1 MAVSNVTLPSGERV
15 NISHEDDATELDVLN
30 FAFNEYVT
38 NTDPGSAFGR
48 GIRDGVDLLQ
58 TSYGS
63 TLEGIGSLLDSE
75 SLQQVGAD
83 VIAKQRGEMDAEAFR
98 QQRFGD
104 QDQGLIDYTLNLA
117 GTSTP
122 IMGATLAGAGA
133 GAAAGAAF
141 GGIGAVPGAVIGGF
155 LANMP
160 FFYGDNRE
168 RQKEAIERGFRTEM
182 DEGAAALYAVPQSL
196 LDAAFSGIGAKFLA
210 SGALK
215 AGGGLLTRA
224 TRGAVEG
231 AIIEAPTELGQQFL
245 NRYQAGLPT
254 DSDEAKLEY
263 VEAAKG
269 GALLGGLFGGGT
281 RAVFGS
287 KEGADAMPAPATEET
302 VKMPPSVTTPEGEA
316 VSPEVEEIL
325 EGEQAPQSELTP
337 EDEVAIDTEIDESL
351 VNRPP
356 PVEQD
361 RMPTVT
367 GQELETQ
374 PAPEPLSPE
383 SASAEVAEA
392 VEEMLTAEDEA
403 AIDAEMEREFFG
415 EAVLTVEDEAALDA
429 EIRRELSDDTITQ
442 EDFPVA
448 TSKIIK
454 EFEGMTPK
462 QVEEARFVDEQ
473 AKSAPVEEAPKKKI
487 KITAKVLSNLRKTA
501 VQVAAAVGSRTKV
514 ELTTFYS
521 KDEDRSVTFDAVNN
535 EGQFD
540 IVDGN
545 EIKGKE
551 LPVGTVVDARINKYE
566 GGDFELFDSR
576 ELRLKEDGTWE
587 KVEDIARLREEA
599 AMPKAEGALT
609 SEELEYILGQ
619 MDGDLTV
626 GADAPIILFTD
637 EEVKTSAV
645 NPRSGNRLPKNILDK
660 IGLKAPKMGAVRLNL
675 NSQFILPD
683 GRRGILQTVH
693 RIKKSGEP
701 NYNSSATY
709 GSAFTIKNAR
719 INILPLNRALIALKA
734 ATKNPMASVQGE
746 IVDVA
751 PSTEGTVLFFNPF
764 KNSAFVDKDGRPVI
778 GADEITVHGSRGY
791 ARGNVQY
798 ATSTPEYATKQD
810 VLNFLNGVPYKGK
823 KLSISSDTKIN
834 TKNKT
839 QEEIQRELEAIKREV
854 MELPEPSVDTV
865 EDVTVGAD
873 SESVE
878 YNLLN
883 SPFIQGYSGR
893 GPQDSSIPNYG
904 SFHYVVNDT
913 QQQALNSAI
922 QSGAVDAL
930 ADEIVNETTE
940 MMKDPEVSAGMGWYG
955 RMRTRLGQIF
965 GADRDLFTHL
975 LGTTS
980 AQTAVEQNFRYSVNL
995 YNRFKAGEFDAQIK
1009 QYLKLRGR
1017 MQAGTLGDLLVR
1029 EKIQNSKG
1037 VVYTKEMVKKSEGSA
1052 LLQSAARHYN
1062 LLPTQPDGQLF
1073 GANSYPALKALS
1085 QVWFADRLG
1094 KNRMTPKTPQ
1104 FSMNLN
1110 GQSLEATIDVWA
1122 ARSLRRII
1130 YGGQEESRILPSE
1143 ETAVSNPDFALGQLI
1158 FARAA
1163 KKLNMNP
1170 DDLQAVVWFGEKK
1183 IWDQNGWTGAAG
1195 ALKSSF
1201 DEPAEVFYPSDGTTR
1216 SEADANLIL
1225 DFLAAE
1231 RLVQRDIAFPEAI
1244 TPTSQSNNRKKY
1256 DEYLRRSIISDFLQ
1270 SRGRGAVYEGESVE
1284 SDRRRQV
1291 TRAINRLRGFSGK
1304 VRYRKGTGKE
1314 PKRSLGAIEKGSD
1327 LSGKQFSALAKRNQR
1342 SNKFGS
1348 SVDVFNE
1355 AEYEGYDL
1363 IVIESGPG
1371 ANVTLSISPEGEVGS
1386 VTKSAKATSLD
1397 VAAAFD
1403 MVISTGKVKFLNG
1416 FETVLP
1422 DIYATHG
1429 FVPVARLKFNPEFQ
1443 PKGWSAELYK
1453 EFNNGQP
1460 DIIFMRPGGRVGG
1473 IYNPAGFPTVN
1484 TYEEGVALASQDVTA
1499 GTDTGP
1505 EIANIINEGKTFE
1518 NAGQLNRFISK
1529 LFTPIARKLG
1539 VDIVPNYSIGRALQY
1554 NVTQGVIEYNPV
1566 GLINNNSQYLTAG
1579 MREELIH
1586 AAMHKVLINQNRGK
1600 SKTAAWVD
1608 FMTKLGQDLTQDQRQ
1623 ALSEVY
1629 FNLGSD
1635 MEFGAEYSRAVIQQS
1650 LYGDIT
1656 EVYAKGKSFEKI
1668 KKLFRSIQGF
1678 VARTF
1683 GSEVSNPEVAGVIRA
1698 SADLLKA
1705 VDPSVRPSNQVVV
1718 GAAMN
1723 NSVDLN
1729 PNSEIT
1735 SQDVVEAGKPPS
1747 KRKVDLNFAD
1757 KYLFTV
1763 SYVLGKIHPRLKG
1776 LIRNYYGTIQT
1787 KVLAYQTAMAPFF
1800 KKMRGIKNKADR
1812 QRLKQLL
1819 MYSPVVA
1826 DAGTAEQEALLAKYG
1841 MLEDYNNLVRPS
1853 LKKLRED
1860 LEARGVDIGD
1870 LFDYFPRKIKNFK
1883 ALEKV
1888 KAYWGKTVGLSFKS
1902 FIDARNKAILK
1913 VRGEMLALNDELVTA
1928 SQNNDQAAVQ
1938 RISREL
1944 KEKSDQDD
1952 VIITIG
1958 SAETALQ
1965 EAQEWDKF
1973 ITKFSEDNP
1982 NMLPGNAR
1990 ERAIKGQIPDEL
2002 LQYYE
2007 DPAQA
2012 MEGYIFNMVS
2022 ATETIKLIGNRFVT
2036 NQQGTEL
2043 DQASEL
2049 GKLVQE
2055 LRASGAIIDQQA
2067 DKTIPEIMKLIL
2079 SPKKGESRIL
2089 QLARSF
2095 GYGTLLVEFTSTLS
2109 QLYDLPFVM
2118 LDNGLLPTFSAMFSA
2133 ERLKGSAFGIDTEK
2147 ISQEFAGDDKFLEKV
2162 VRLGLRSTG
2171 FTKLDQ
2177 IMKETN
2183 LTANYR
2189 RFRRLAN
2196 LYYKD
2201 RNNSRIKTFTAE
2213 MTALGY
2219 SRAEQD
2225 QLIADLKG
2233 DKKDSALV
2241 RSLLF
2246 NKLSETQPLSSAEM
2260 AMGIV
2265 GNPNLRLAVA
2275 MKSFMVKQMVFTK
2288 DRMLNDMFGPG
2299 RTNAQRLNASKD
2311 LAKLLTFMLL
2321 IGIPTD
2327 ALKDFLAGRV
2337 GYLDDY
2343 LFDGTFRVAGVSRYT
2358 GYKIRSEGIGR
2369 ALFDYATPVAFQQ
2382 AMDATGELQ
2391 KVMSGERAFTQSKF
2405 VAYAPYS
2412 DVINRMF
2419 GFQKERERRTIKRK
2433 ATEGESP
2440 LFIPPG
2446 AL

>member
-133 GAAAGAAF
+133 GLVATGFNPLGAIA
-141 GGIGAVPGAVIGGF
+141 GGF

-196 LDAAFSGIGAKFLA
+196 LDAAFAGIGAKFLA

-287 KEGADAMPAPATEET
+287 KEGPDAMPEPAKEET

-325 EGEQAPQSELTP
+325 EVEQAPQSELTP
-337 EDEVAIDTEIDESL
+337 EDEAAIDTEIDESP

-374 PAPEPLSPE
+374 PAPEPLSPD

-403 AIDAEMEREFFG
+403 AIDAELRREISG
-415 EAVLTVEDEAALDA
+415 DIAPEGPVPVDLVVEDAEAQP
-429 EIRRELSDDTITQ
+429 ESI
-442 EDFPVA
+442 
-448 TSKIIK
+448 
-454 EFEGMTPK
+454 
-462 QVEEARFVDEQ
+462 VE
-473 AKSAPVEEAPKKKI
+473 SAPVTAPPQEVDSEAVKEQQDTIDDAESRIADLQSEIDTEKSNIKEARDRNKKEIAAVRKSKLSKEDKADKIEDLKASLQDEVDDINGNIGIYKEEMSSFKKD
-487 KITAKVLSNLRKTA
+487 LRKA
-501 VQVAAAVGSRTKV
+501 K
-514 ELTTFYS
+514 
-521 KDEDRSVTFDAVNN
+521 
-535 EGQFD
+535 
-540 IVDGN
+540 
-545 EIKGKE
+545 KE
-551 LPVGTVVDARINKYE
+551 LDKLNTPAQ
-566 GGDFELFDSR
+566 
-576 ELRLKEDGTWE
+576 
-587 KVEDIARLREEA
+587 EA
-599 AMPKAEGALT
+599 APEPEGALT

-645 NPRSGNRLPKNILDK
+645 NPSSGNRLAKNIRDK

-675 NSQFILPD
+675 NSAFILPD

-693 RIKKSGEP
+693 PINKSGKP

-719 INILPLNRALIALKA
+719 INILPLNRALIALKV

-839 QEEIQRELEAIKREV
+839 QEEIQGELEAIKREV
-854 MELPEPSVDTV
+854 MELPEPSIDTVDDSAPLTEQDVQDGKEGEQGLVVDTPV
-865 EDVTVGAD
+865 TGDVVAGAD
-873 SESVE
+873 LIQPGGPVSVPNAPVISRSSLRDKNGFIYFSDRTRVGTYTGLDPESG
-878 YNLLN
+878 
-883 SPFIQGYSGR
+883 I
-893 GPQDSSIPNYG
+893 SIPLQG
-904 SFHYVVNDT
+904 
-913 QQQALNSAI
+913 
-922 QSGAVDAL
+922 
-930 ADEIVNETTE
+930 
-940 MMKDPEVSAGMGWYG
+940 GMGYAFIPQNVQAEAGWAFTSDNIF
-955 RMRTRLGQIF
+955 TRF
-965 GADRDLFTHL
+965 RDKVN
-975 LGTTS
+975 
-980 AQTAVEQNFRYSVNL
+980 QTDGIGYVAL
-995 YNRFKAGEFDAQIK
+995 
-1009 QYLKLRGR
+1009 
-1017 MQAGTLGDLLVR
+1017 
-1029 EKIQNSKG
+1029 
-1037 VVYTKEMVKKSEGSA
+1037 YTKENLRANGTFLLAYIAEVEYALASGKLTRADFQSEINGLRERFLAKKVKDKDFISRDVDWYS
-1052 LLQSAARHYN
+1052 LWNKQ
-1062 LLPTQPDGQLF
+1062 
-1073 GANSYPALKALS
+1073 
-1085 QVWFADRLG
+1085 W
-1094 KNRMTPKTPQ
+1094 KTP
-1104 FSMNLN
+1104 
-1110 GQSLEATIDVWA
+1110 A
-1122 ARSLRRII
+1122 
-1130 YGGQEESRILPSE
+1130 
-1143 ETAVSNPDFALGQLI
+1143 
-1158 FARAA
+1158 
-1163 KKLNMNP
+1163 
-1170 DDLQAVVWFGEKK
+1170 DLQAAL
-1183 IWDQNGWTGAAG
+1183 DAAG
-1195 ALKSSF
+1195 FETRAAAFSAKKATTKGAKPGDLSGGQLASKRSVKKGMPDVIRMIDLF
-1201 DEPAEVFYPSDGTTR
+1201 AEPD
-1216 SEADANLIL
+1216 
-1225 DFLAAE
+1225 LA
-1231 RLVQRDIAFPEAI
+1231 
-1244 TPTSQSNNRKKY
+1244 NRKRG
-1256 DEYLRRSIISDFLQ
+1256 EIIGAVQFQKGQQSAVTASEIGSDNHL
-1270 SRGRGAVYEGESVE
+1270 SYPLVIRGRGIGVFDSTVNVLDVIKTQKAKN
-1284 SDRRRQV
+1284 Q
-1291 TRAINRLRGFSGK
+1291 ALR
-1304 VRYRKGTGKE
+1304 
-1314 PKRSLGAIEKGSD
+1314 
-1327 LSGKQFSALAKRNQR
+1327 SAET
-1342 SNKFGS
+1342 SFPTS
-1348 SVDVFNE
+1348 S
-1355 AEYEGYDL
+1355 
-1363 IVIESGPG
+1363 
-1371 ANVTLSISPEGEVGS
+1371 EVGS
-1386 VTKSAKATSLD
+1386 
-1397 VAAAFD
+1397 
-1403 MVISTGKVKFLNG
+1403 
-1416 FETVLP
+1416 
-1422 DIYATHG
+1422 
-1429 FVPVARLKFNPEFQ
+1429 
-1443 PKGWSAELYK
+1443 AE
-1453 EFNNGQP
+1453 
-1460 DIIFMRPGGRVGG
+1460 
-1473 IYNPAGFPTVN
+1473 
-1484 TYEEGVALASQDVTA
+1484 VTA

-1518 NAGQLNRFISK
+1518 NVGQLERFISK
-1529 LFTPIARKLG
+1529 VFTPIARKLG
-1539 VDIVPNYSIGRALQY
+1539 VDIVPNYSITRALQY

-1566 GLINNNSQYLTAG
+1566 GIINNTSQYLTAG

-1600 SKTAAWVD
+1600 SKVAAWTD

-1678 VARTF
+1678 IARTF

-1776 LIRNYYGTIQT
+1776 LIRDYYRTIQT

-1800 KKMRGIKNKADR
+1800 VKMRAIKNKADR

-1902 FIDARNKAILK
+1902 FIDTRNEAILK
-1913 VRGEMLALNDELVTA
+1913 VRGEMLTLNDELVTA
-1928 SQNNDQAAVQ
+1928 SRNNDQAAVQ

-1958 SAETALQ
+1958 SQETALQ

-2012 MEGYIFNMVS
+2012 MESYIFNMVS

-2036 NQQGTEL
+2036 NQQGTKL

-2118 LDNGLLPTFSAMFSA
+2118 LDNGFFPTLSAAFSRD
-2133 ERLKGSAFGIDTEK
+2133 RLKGSAFGIDTEK

-2162 VRLGLRSTG
+2162 VRMGLRSTG

-2189 RFRRLAN
+2189 RFRKLAN

-2321 IGIPTD
+2321 IGVPTD

-2337 GYLDDY
+2337 GYLGDY

-2358 GYKIRSEGIGR
+2358 GYKIRTEGIGR
-2369 ALFDYATPVAFQQ
+2369 AAFDYATPVAFQQ
-2382 AMDATGELQ
+2382 AMDASGELQ
-2391 KVMSGERAFTQSKF
+2391 KVLSGERALSQSKF

-2419 GFQKERERRTIKRK
+2419 GFQKERERKTLKRK
-2433 ATEGESP
+2433 AAEGESP

>member
-1 MAVSNVTLPSGERV
+1 MAVSNVTLPNGERV

-30 FAFNEYVT
+30 FAYSEYVT

-63 TLEGIGSLLDSE
+63 TLEGIGSLLDVE

-83 VIAKQRGEMDAEAFR
+83 VIAEQRGQMDAEAFR
-98 QQRFGD
+98 QQRYGD
-104 QDQGLIDYTLNLA
+104 QDEGIVDYALNLA
-117 GTSTP
+117 GASSPQMASTF
-122 IMGATLAGAGA
+122 AGAGA
-133 GAAAGAAF
+133 GAA
-141 GGIGAVPGAVIGGF
+141 IGAGFFGVGALPGAIIGGF

-160 FFYGDNRE
+160 YFYGDNRE

-196 LDAAFSGIGAKFLA
+196 LDAAFSAFGTKFLS

-245 NRYQAGLPT
+245 NRYQAGLPI

-263 VEAAKG
+263 MEAAKG
-269 GALLGGLFGGGT
+269 GALLGGLFSGGG

-287 KEGADAMPAPATEET
+287 KEGADAMPESTTEET
-302 VKMPPSVTTPEGEA
+302 VKMPSVATPEGQA
-316 VSPEVEEIL
+316 ASPEVEEIL
-325 EGEQAPQSELTP
+325 EGEQPIT
-337 EDEVAIDTEIDESL
+337 DEEIQRALNTADTLE
-351 VNRPP
+351 
-356 PVEQD
+356 EQFPGQD
-361 RMPTVT
+361 SIRQEQMDQYRSDIENKKRVM
-367 GQELETQ
+367 QELDAAIQPDEIVPETIQ
-374 PAPEPLSPE
+374 GPAPLPDPVVQPEVQAEEGLTLEEEAALEAEMQRELSGDISPE
-383 SASAEVAEA
+383 SPVPVDPV
-392 VEEMLTAEDEA
+392 VEEPEAQPESIVESAPVTAPLKSRPLSRA
-403 AIDAEMEREFFG
+403 AYRIPYLLEQFQEID
-415 EAVLTVEDEAALDA
+415 VEDGLLKTGSLKEVSETYDDA
-429 EIRRELSDDTITQ
+429 Y
-442 EDFPVA
+442 
-448 TSKIIK
+448 IIK
-454 EFEGMTPK
+454 EAKNRLMLAEDSLDQLANEDDKGPDSAYGYFKKAATQIRNFLKKYDKP
-462 QVEEARFVDEQ
+462 QEAQ
-473 AKSAPVEEAPKKKI
+473 
-487 KITAKVLSNLRKTA
+487 
-501 VQVAAAVGSRTKV
+501 
-514 ELTTFYS
+514 
-521 KDEDRSVTFDAVNN
+521 
-535 EGQFD
+535 
-540 IVDGN
+540 
-545 EIKGKE
+545 
-551 LPVGTVVDARINKYE
+551 
-566 GGDFELFDSR
+566 
-576 ELRLKEDGTWE
+576 
-587 KVEDIARLREEA
+587 EA
-599 AMPKAEGALT
+599 APSQEVAPQPEGALT
-609 SEELEYILGQ
+609 QEETEYLLGQ
-619 MDGDLTV
+619 
-626 GADAPIILFTD
+626 A
-637 EEVKTSAV
+637 
-645 NPRSGNRLPKNILDK
+645 
-660 IGLKAPKMGAVRLNL
+660 
-675 NSQFILPD
+675 
-683 GRRGILQTVH
+683 
-693 RIKKSGEP
+693 
-701 NYNSSATY
+701 
-709 GSAFTIKNAR
+709 
-719 INILPLNRALIALKA
+719 
-734 ATKNPMASVQGE
+734 
-746 IVDVA
+746 
-751 PSTEGTVLFFNPF
+751 
-764 KNSAFVDKDGRPVI
+764 
-778 GADEITVHGSRGY
+778 
-791 ARGNVQY
+791 
-798 ATSTPEYATKQD
+798 
-810 VLNFLNGVPYKGK
+810 GV
-823 KLSISSDTKIN
+823 
-834 TKNKT
+834 
-839 QEEIQRELEAIKREV
+839 
-854 MELPEPSVDTV
+854 
-865 EDVTVGAD
+865 DVTVGAD
-873 SESVE
+873 SGSVE

-904 SFHYVVNDT
+904 SFHYVVNNT

-922 QSGAVDAL
+922 ESGAVDAL
-930 ADEIVNETTE
+930 ADEMVQEVTE
-940 MMKDPEVSAGMGWYG
+940 MMQDPSVSAGMGWYG
-955 RMRTRLGQIF
+955 RMRTRLSQIF

-980 AQTAVEQNFRYSVNL
+980 AQTAVEQNFRYSVDL
-995 YNRFKAGEFDAQIK
+995 YNRFKAGEFDTKIK
-1009 QYLKLRGR
+1009 KYLKLRGR
-1017 MQAGTLGDLLVR
+1017 LQAGTLGDLLIR
-1029 EKIQNSKG
+1029 EKIKNTKG
-1037 VVYTKEMVKKSEGSA
+1037 EVYTKEMVKKSQGSA

-1062 LLPTQPDGQLF
+1062 LLPRQPNGKKY

-1104 FSMNLN
+1104 FAMNLN

-1130 YGGQEESRILPSE
+1130 YKDQTDSRLFPSE

-1216 SEADANLIL
+1216 SAADANLIL

-1231 RLVQRDIAFPEAI
+1231 RLVQRDIAFPEAV
-1244 TPTSQSNNRKKY
+1244 TPTTQSNNRKTY

-1291 TRAINRLRGFSGK
+1291 TRAINRLRGFGGK
-1304 VRYRKGTGKE
+1304 VRYRKGFGKE
-1314 PKRSLGAIEKGSD
+1314 PKRSLGAIEKGSVLD
-1327 LSGKQFSALAKRNQR
+1327 GKEFSSLAKRNQR

-1348 SVDVFNE
+1348 SVDVLTE
-1355 AEYEGYDL
+1355 AEYDGYDL
-1363 IVIESGPG
+1363 IVIESRPG
-1371 ANVTLSISPEGEVGS
+1371 ANVTLSISPDGELGS
-1386 VTKSAKATSLD
+1386 VTKSTKANSLD

-1403 MVISTGKVKFLNG
+1403 MAISTGKVKFLNG
-1416 FETVLP
+1416 FETILP
-1422 DIYATHG
+1422 DKYANHG

-1443 PKGWSAELYK
+1443 PKGWSTELYK
-1453 EFNNGQP
+1453 EFNKGQP

-1473 IYNPAGFPTVN
+1473 IYNPSGFPTVN

-1505 EIANIINEGKTFE
+1505 GIADIINEGKTFE
-1518 NAGQLNRFISK
+1518 NAGQLDRFISK
-1529 LFTPIARKLG
+1529 VFTPIARKLG
-1539 VDIVPNYSIGRALQY
+1539 VDIIPNYSIGRALQY

-1566 GLINNNSQYLTAG
+1566 GIINNTREYLTAG

-1586 AAMHKVLINQNRGK
+1586 AAMHKVLINQNKGK
-1600 SKTAAWVD
+1600 TKVAAWVD
-1608 FMTKLGQDLTQDQRQ
+1608 FMTKLGKDLTPEQRE
-1623 ALSEVY
+1623 ALAGVY
-1629 FNLGSD
+1629 RNLGDD

-1747 KRKVDLNFAD
+1747 KRKIDLNFAD

-1763 SYVLGKIHPRLKG
+1763 SSVLGKIHPRLKLLIRDYYG
-1776 LIRNYYGTIQT
+1776 LIQS
-1787 KVLAYQTAMAPFF
+1787 KVLSYQTAMAPFF
-1800 KKMRGIKNKADR
+1800 KKMRGIKNKEDLR
-1812 QRLKQLL
+1812 RLKQLL
-1819 MYSPVVA
+1819 MYSPMVA
-1826 DAGTAEQEALLAKYG
+1826 DAGTAEQDALLAKYG
-1841 MLEDYNNLVRPS
+1841 MLEDYRNLVRPA
-1853 LKKLRED
+1853 LDKLRAD
-1860 LEARGVDIGD
+1860 LVDQGVEVGD
-1870 LFDYFPRKIKNFK
+1870 LFDYFPRRIKNFK
-1883 ALEKV
+1883 ALQAV
-1888 KAYWGKTVGLSFKS
+1888 KAYWGKTVGASFKD
-1902 FIDARNKAILK
+1902 FIEARNKRILA
-1913 VRGEMLALNDELVTA
+1913 VRSKMMDLNEELVKA
-1928 SQNNDQAAVQ
+1928 SDNNDQAGIQ
-1938 RISREL
+1938 RISQQL
-1944 KEKSDQDD
+1944 KELSAQDN
-1952 VIITIG
+1952 VIISVG
-1958 SAETALQ
+1958 SKETALQ

-1973 ITKFSEDNP
+1973 ITQLSASNP
-1982 NMLPGNAR
+1982 DMLPGNVR
-1990 ERAIKGQIPDEL
+1990 ERAMKGEIPDGL

-2007 DPAQA
+2007 DPAPA
-2012 MEGYIFNMVS
+2012 MESYIFNMVS
-2022 ATETIKLIGNRFVT
+2022 ASETVSLIGSRFVT
-2036 NQQGTEL
+2036 NKEGTQM
-2043 DQASEL
+2043 DQASKL
-2049 GKLVQE
+2049 GKLIQE
-2055 LRASGAIIDQQA
+2055 LRASGAIIDEQA
-2067 DKTIPEIMKLIL
+2067 DRTIPEIMKLIL

-2089 QLARSF
+2089 QLARSL

-2109 QLYDLPFVM
+2109 QLYDLPFIM
-2118 LDNGLLPTFSAMFSA
+2118 LDNGFFPTLNAMFGS
-2133 ERLKGSAFGIDTEK
+2133 RLKGSAFGIDTEK
-2147 ISQEFAGDDKFLEKV
+2147 ISQEFAGDDKFLEKA

-2189 RFRRLAN
+2189 RYRKLSN
-2196 LYYKD
+2196 LYYKNRD
-2201 RNNSRIKTFTAE
+2201 SSQIKTFTAE
-2213 MTALGY
+2213 LTALGY
-2219 SRAEQD
+2219 SPEEQN
-2225 QLIADLKG
+2225 QLIADLKKG
-2233 DKKDSALV
+2233 DQDSALV

-2246 NKLSETQPLSSAEM
+2246 NKLAETQPLTSAEM

-2265 GNPNLRLAVA
+2265 GNPNLRIAVA
-2275 MKSFMVKQMVFTK
+2275 MKSFMVKQLVFTK
-2288 DRMLNDMFGPG
+2288 DRMLADMFGPG
-2299 RTNAQRLNASKD
+2299 RTNAQRLKASKD
-2311 LAKLLTFMLL
+2311 LAKLLSFMLL
-2321 IGIPTD
+2321 IGVPVD
-2327 ALKDFLAGRV
+2327 ALKDLLAGRV

-2343 LFDGTFRVAGVSRYT
+2343 LFDGVFRVAGVSRYT

-2369 ALFDYATPVAFQQ
+2369 AAFDYATPVAFQQ

-2391 KVMSGERAFTQSKF
+2391 RVMSGERALSQSKF

-2419 GFQKERERRTIKRK
+2419 GFQKVKERKTIKRK
-2433 ATEGESP
+2433 AAEGEFP

>member
-83 VIAKQRGEMDAEAFR
+83 VIARQRGEMDAEAFR
-98 QQRFGD
+98 QQRYGD

-133 GAAAGAAF
+133 GLVATGFNPLGAIA
-141 GGIGAVPGAVIGGF
+141 GGF

-287 KEGADAMPAPATEET
+287 KEGPDAMPEPAKEET

-316 VSPEVEEIL
+316 VSPEVGEIL

-337 EDEVAIDTEIDESL
+337 EDEAAIDTEIDESL

-374 PAPEPLSPE
+374 PAPEPLSPD
-383 SASAEVAEA
+383 STSAEVAEA

-403 AIDAEMEREFFG
+403 AIDAEM
-415 EAVLTVEDEAALDA
+415 
-429 EIRRELSDDTITQ
+429 RREVSGEI
-442 EDFPVA
+442 EPEVPPPVDP
-448 TSKIIK
+448 I
-454 EFEGMTPK
+454 
-462 QVEEARFVDEQ
+462 VEE
-473 AKSAPVEEAPKKKI
+473 PEAPKEPLKSRP
-487 KITAKVLSNLRKTA
+487 LSRAAHRIPYLR
-501 VQVAAAVGSRTKV
+501 Q
-514 ELTTFYS
+514 
-521 KDEDRSVTFDAVNN
+521 
-535 EGQFD
+535 QFEE
-540 IVDGN
+540 VD
-545 EIKGKE
+545 
-551 LPVGTVVDARINKYE
+551 V
-566 GGDFELFDSR
+566 
-576 ELRLKEDGTWE
+576 EDGLLKTGSAKE
-587 KVEDIARLREEA
+587 VGETYDDAYIINEAKNRLMLAEDSLNELANEDDKGPGSTYAFFKKAATQLRNFLKKYDKPQA
-599 AMPKAEGALT
+599 APEPEGALT

-626 GADAPIILFTD
+626 GADAPIIQFTNQ
-637 EEVKTSAV
+637 EVKTSAV
-645 NPRSGNRLPKNILDK
+645 NPSSGNRLAKNILDK

-675 NSQFILPD
+675 NSGFILPD

-693 RIKKSGEP
+693 PIKRSGEP
-701 NYNSSATY
+701 NYNTSATY

-810 VLNFLNGVPYKGK
+810 ILNFLNGIPYKGQ
-823 KLSISSDTKIN
+823 KLSIVRDTKIN

-839 QEEIQRELEAIKREV
+839 QEEIQKELEAIKREV
-854 MELPEPSVDTV
+854 MELPEPPIDTV

-873 SESVE
+873 TESIE

-883 SPFIQGYSGR
+883 SPFILEYSGR
-893 GPQDSSIPNYG
+893 GPQDTSIPNYN

-913 QQQALNSAI
+913 QQQAVNSAI

-930 ADEIVNETTE
+930 ADEMVNETTE

-955 RMRTRLGQIF
+955 RMRTRLSQIF

-995 YNRFKAGEFDAQIK
+995 YNRFKAGEFDPQIK
-1009 QYLKLRGR
+1009 RYLALRGR
-1017 MQAGTLGDLLVR
+1017 LQAGTLGDLL
-1029 EKIQNSKG
+1029 IQSKVKNSKG
-1037 VVYTKEMVKKSEGSA
+1037 VVYTKELIKKSQPSA
-1052 LLQSAARHYN
+1052 LLQNAARHFN

-1104 FSMNLN
+1104 FAMNLN

-1130 YGGQEESRILPSE
+1130 YRGRKEARIVPKE

-1225 DFLAAE
+1225 DFLATE
-1231 RLVQRDIAFPEAI
+1231 RLVKRDIAFPTAI
-1244 TPTSQSNNRKKY
+1244 KPTSQSNNRKKY

-1291 TRAINRLRGFSGK
+1291 TRAINRLRGFGGK

-1314 PKRSLGAIEKGSD
+1314 PKRSLGVIERGSV
-1327 LSGKQFSALAKRNQR
+1327 LSGKQFSAIAKRNQR
-1342 SNKFGS
+1342 GNKFGS
-1348 SVDVFNE
+1348 SVDVLSE
-1355 AEYEGYDL
+1355 AKYKGYDL

-1371 ANVTLSISPEGEVGS
+1371 ANVTLSISPDGEVGS
-1386 VTKSAKATSLD
+1386 VTKSTKATSLD

-1403 MVISTGKVKFLNG
+1403 MAISTGKVKFLNG

-1422 DIYATHG
+1422 DKYANHG
-1429 FVPVARLKFNPEFQ
+1429 FVPVARLKFDPSQ
-1443 PKGWSAELYK
+1443 KPPGWSTQTYK
-1453 EFNNGQP
+1453 KYNNGEP
-1460 DIIFMRPGGRVGG
+1460 DVIFMRLGGRIGG
-1473 IYNPAGFPTVN
+1473 TYDPTGFPTVD
-1484 TYEEGVALASQDVTA
+1484 TYNQGINLASQDVTA

-1518 NAGQLNRFISK
+1518 NVGQLERFISK
-1529 LFTPIARKLG
+1529 VFTPIARKLG
-1539 VDIVPNYSIGRALQY
+1539 VDIVPNYSITRALQY

-1566 GLINNNSQYLTAG
+1566 GIINNTSQYLTAG

-1600 SKTAAWVD
+1600 SKVAAWTD

-1678 VARTF
+1678 IARTF

-1776 LIRNYYGTIQT
+1776 
-1787 KVLAYQTAMAPFF
+1787 
-1800 KKMRGIKNKADR
+1800 
-1812 QRLKQLL
+1812 
-1819 MYSPVVA
+1819 
-1826 DAGTAEQEALLAKYG
+1826 
-1841 MLEDYNNLVRPS
+1841 
-1853 LKKLRED
+1853 
-1860 LEARGVDIGD
+1860 
-1870 LFDYFPRKIKNFK
+1870 
-1883 ALEKV
+1883 
-1888 KAYWGKTVGLSFKS
+1888 
-1902 FIDARNKAILK
+1902 
-1913 VRGEMLALNDELVTA
+1913 
-1928 SQNNDQAAVQ
+1928 
-1938 RISREL
+1938 
-1944 KEKSDQDD
+1944 
-1952 VIITIG
+1952 
-1958 SAETALQ
+1958 
-1965 EAQEWDKF
+1965 
-1973 ITKFSEDNP
+1973 
-1982 NMLPGNAR
+1982 
-1990 ERAIKGQIPDEL
+1990 
-2002 LQYYE
+2002 
-2007 DPAQA
+2007 
-2012 MEGYIFNMVS
+2012 FN
-2022 ATETIKLIGNRFVT
+2022 T
-2036 NQQGTEL
+2036 
-2043 DQASEL
+2043 
-2049 GKLVQE
+2049 
-2055 LRASGAIIDQQA
+2055 
-2067 DKTIPEIMKLIL
+2067 
-2079 SPKKGESRIL
+2079 
-2089 QLARSF
+2089 
-2095 GYGTLLVEFTSTLS
+2095 
-2109 QLYDLPFVM
+2109 
-2118 LDNGLLPTFSAMFSA
+2118 
-2133 ERLKGSAFGIDTEK
+2133 
-2147 ISQEFAGDDKFLEKV
+2147 
-2162 VRLGLRSTG
+2162 
-2171 FTKLDQ
+2171 
-2177 IMKETN
+2177 
-2183 LTANYR
+2183 
-2189 RFRRLAN
+2189 
-2196 LYYKD
+2196 
-2201 RNNSRIKTFTAE
+2201 
-2213 MTALGY
+2213 
-2219 SRAEQD
+2219 
-2225 QLIADLKG
+2225 
-2233 DKKDSALV
+2233 
-2241 RSLLF
+2241 
-2246 NKLSETQPLSSAEM
+2246 
-2260 AMGIV
+2260 
-2265 GNPNLRLAVA
+2265 
-2275 MKSFMVKQMVFTK
+2275 
-2288 DRMLNDMFGPG
+2288 
-2299 RTNAQRLNASKD
+2299 
-2311 LAKLLTFMLL
+2311 
-2321 IGIPTD
+2321 
-2327 ALKDFLAGRV
+2327 
-2337 GYLDDY
+2337 
-2343 LFDGTFRVAGVSRYT
+2343 
-2358 GYKIRSEGIGR
+2358 
-2369 ALFDYATPVAFQQ
+2369 
-2382 AMDATGELQ
+2382 
-2391 KVMSGERAFTQSKF
+2391 
-2405 VAYAPYS
+2405 
-2412 DVINRMF
+2412 
-2419 GFQKERERRTIKRK
+2419 
-2433 ATEGESP
+2433 
-2440 LFIPPG
+2440 
-2446 AL
+2446 

>member
-98 QQRFGD
+98 QQRYGD
-104 QDQGLIDYTLNLA
+104 QDEGLIDYTLNLA
-117 GTSTP
+117 GTSAP
-122 IMGATLAGAGA
+122 IMGPTLAGIAAGA
-133 GAAAGAAF
+133 LVGGPIGAAAG
-141 GGIGAVPGAVIGGF
+141 GF
-155 LANMP
+155 LVNYP

-168 RQKEAIERGFRTEM
+168 RQKEAIERGFRTEI

-196 LDAAFSGIGAKFLA
+196 LDSAFGFMGAKFLA

-224 TRGAVEG
+224 TKGAASG

-245 NRYQAGLPT
+245 NRYQAGLPI

-281 RAVFGS
+281 TAVFGS
-287 KEGADAMPAPATEET
+287 KEGPDAMPEPAKEET

-325 EGEQAPQSELTP
+325 EAEQAPQSELTP
-337 EDEVAIDTEIDESL
+337 EDEAAIDTEIDESL

-374 PAPEPLSPE
+374 PAPEPLSPD

-403 AIDAEMEREFFG
+403 AIDAEM
-415 EAVLTVEDEAALDA
+415 
-429 EIRRELSDDTITQ
+429 RREVSGEIEPEVPPPADPI
-442 EDFPVA
+442 
-448 TSKIIK
+448 
-454 EFEGMTPK
+454 
-462 QVEEARFVDEQ
+462 VEE
-473 AKSAPVEEAPKKKI
+473 PEAPKEPLKSRP
-487 KITAKVLSNLRKTA
+487 LSRAAHRIPYLR
-501 VQVAAAVGSRTKV
+501 Q
-514 ELTTFYS
+514 
-521 KDEDRSVTFDAVNN
+521 
-535 EGQFD
+535 QFEE
-540 IVDGN
+540 VD
-545 EIKGKE
+545 
-551 LPVGTVVDARINKYE
+551 V
-566 GGDFELFDSR
+566 
-576 ELRLKEDGTWE
+576 EDGLLKTGSAKE
-587 KVEDIARLREEA
+587 VGETYDDAYIINEAKNRLILAEDSLNELANEDDKGPGSTYAFFKKAATQLRNFLKKYDKPQA
-599 AMPKAEGALT
+599 APEPEPEGALT
-609 SEELEYILGQ
+609 EEELVYILGQ
-619 MDGDLTV
+619 MGQDVTV
-626 GADAPIILFTD
+626 GADARIIPFTD
-637 EEVKTSAV
+637 EEAFVALPSNQKAKHLLHRK
-645 NPRSGNRLPKNILDK
+645 NPIKK
-660 IGLKAPKMGAVRLNL
+660 GAVRLNL
-675 NSQFILPD
+675 NSKFYKKD
-683 GRRGILQTVH
+683 GVVTKYTAEQEKAGIPKQEGAVGPLFVQTLH
-693 RIKKSGEP
+693 RINRAGVPEHTKAYS
-701 NYNSSATY
+701 Y
-709 GSAFTIKNAR
+709 GRAFTIRNATFSVNPFAKTIIRSKAKN
-719 INILPLNRALIALKA
+719 KY
-734 ATKNPMASVQGE
+734 PMASVDGDIVADVEPNLEGE
-746 IVDVA
+746 
-751 PSTEGTVLFFNPF
+751 VLSFNPF
-764 KNSAFVDKDGRPVI
+764 MHDSFVDSQGRRVV
-778 GADEITVHGSRGY
+778 GADEITVYGTKGY
-791 ARGNVQY
+791 ARGNIQY
-798 ATSTPEYATKQD
+798 SDTAPEVVTASEI
-810 VLNFLNGVPYKGK
+810 LSLARRGK
-823 KLSISSDTKIN
+823 KYVHPNFHPQGIDLSKLSSA
-834 TKNKT
+834 
-839 QEEIQRELEAIKREV
+839 EIEKLEALAAKEG
-854 MELPEPSVDTV
+854 P
-865 EDVTVGAD
+865 DVTVGAD
-873 SESVE
+873 TESIE

-883 SPFIQGYSGR
+883 SPFILEYSGR
-893 GPQDSSIPNYG
+893 GPQDTSIPNYN

-930 ADEIVNETTE
+930 ADEMVNETTE

-955 RMRTRLGQIF
+955 RMRTRLSQIF

-1009 QYLKLRGR
+1009 RYLALRGR
-1017 MQAGTLGDLLVR
+1017 LQAGTLGDLLIRSKV
-1029 EKIQNSKG
+1029 KNSKG
-1037 VVYTKEMVKKSEGSA
+1037 VVYTKELIKKSQPSA
-1052 LLQSAARHYN
+1052 LLQNAARHFN

-1104 FSMNLN
+1104 FAMNLN

-1130 YGGQEESRILPSE
+1130 YRGRKEARIVPKE

-1216 SEADANLIL
+1216 SETDANLIL
-1225 DFLAAE
+1225 DFLATE
-1231 RLVQRDIAFPEAI
+1231 RLVKRDIAFPTAI
-1244 TPTSQSNNRKKY
+1244 KPTSQSNNRKKY

-1270 SRGRGAVYEGESVE
+1270 SRGRGAVYESESVE

-1291 TRAINRLRGFSGK
+1291 TRAINRLRGFGGK

-1314 PKRSLGAIEKGSD
+1314 PTRSLRVIEKGSV
-1327 LSGKQFSALAKRNQR
+1327 LSGKQFSAIAKRNQR
-1342 SNKFGS
+1342 GNKFGS
-1348 SVDVFNE
+1348 SVDVLSE
-1355 AEYEGYDL
+1355 AKYKGYDL

-1371 ANVTLSISPEGEVGS
+1371 ANVTLSISPDGEVGS
-1386 VTKSAKATSLD
+1386 VTKSTKATSLD

-1403 MVISTGKVKFLNG
+1403 MAISTGKVKFLNG
-1416 FETVLP
+1416 FETILP
-1422 DIYATHG
+1422 DKYANHG
-1429 FVPVARLKFNPEFQ
+1429 FVPVARLKFDPSQ
-1443 PKGWSAELYK
+1443 KPLGWSTELYE

-1460 DIIFMRPGGRVGG
+1460 DVIFMRLGGRIGG
-1473 IYNPAGFPTVN
+1473 TYDPTGFPTVD
-1484 TYEEGVALASQDVTA
+1484 TYDQGINLASQDVTV

-1518 NAGQLNRFISK
+1518 NVGQLERFISK
-1529 LFTPIARKLG
+1529 VFTPIARKLG
-1539 VDIVPNYSIGRALQY
+1539 VDIVPNYSITRALQY

-1566 GLINNNSQYLTAG
+1566 GIINNTSQYLTAG

-1600 SKTAAWVD
+1600 SKVAAWVD

-1678 VARTF
+1678 IARTF

-1718 GAAMN
+1718 GAAIN

-1776 LIRNYYGTIQT
+1776 LIRDYYGTIQT

-1800 KKMRGIKNKADR
+1800 VKMRAIKNKADR

-1826 DAGTAEQEALLAKYG
+1826 DAGTAEQEALLTKYG

-1853 LKKLRED
+1853 LDKLRAD

-1870 LFDYFPRKIKNFK
+1870 LFDYFPRRIKNFK

-1902 FIDARNKAILK
+1902 YIDARNERIIDIRADMLK
-1913 VRGEMLALNDELVTA
+1913 LNAKLVTA

-1938 RISREL
+1938 RISAEL
-1944 KEKSDQDD
+1944 KELSAQDD

-1958 SAETALQ
+1958 SQETALQ

-2012 MEGYIFNMVS
+2012 MESYIFNMVS

-2036 NQQGTEL
+2036 NQQGTKL

-2118 LDNGLLPTFSAMFSA
+2118 LDNGFFPTLSAAFSRD
-2133 ERLKGSAFGIDTEK
+2133 RLKGSAFGIDTEK

-2162 VRLGLRSTG
+2162 VRMGLRSTG

-2189 RFRRLAN
+2189 RFRKLAN

-2288 DRMLNDMFGPG
+2288 DRMLNDMFRGK
-2299 RTNAQRLNASKD
+2299 TNAQRLRASKD

-2321 IGIPTD
+2321 IGVPVD

-2337 GYLDDY
+2337 GYLGDY

-2358 GYKIRSEGIGR
+2358 GYKIRTEGIGR
-2369 ALFDYATPVAFQQ
+2369 AAFDYATPVAFQQ
-2382 AMDATGELQ
+2382 AMDASGELQ
-2391 KVMSGERAFTQSKF
+2391 KVLSGERALSQSKF

-2419 GFQKERERRTIKRK
+2419 GFQKERERKTLKRK
-2433 ATEGESP
+2433 AAEGESP

>member
-117 GTSTP
+117 GTSSP

-133 GAAAGAAF
+133 GFVATGFNPLGAIA
-141 GGIGAVPGAVIGGF
+141 GGF

-374 PAPEPLSPE
+374 PAPEPLSPD

-415 EAVLTVEDEAALDA
+415 EAVLTADDEAALDA

-442 EDFPVA
+442 EDLPVA

-473 AKSAPVEEAPKKKI
+473 AKSAPVTAPPQEAAPEPLKSRPLSRAAHRIPYLRQQFEEVDVEDGLLKTGSAKEVGETYDDAYIINEAKNRLMLAEDSLDELANEDDKGPDSTYAFFKKAATQLRNFLNKYDKPQAAPAQEAPKKNI

-501 VQVAAAVGSRTKV
+501 VQIAGAVGSRTKV

-551 LPVGTVVDARINKYE
+551 LPVGTVVDVRVNRYE
-566 GGDFELFDSR
+566 AGDFELFDSR

-619 MDGDLTV
+619 MDGDL
-626 GADAPIILFTD
+626 
-637 EEVKTSAV
+637 
-645 NPRSGNRLPKNILDK
+645 
-660 IGLKAPKMGAVRLNL
+660 
-675 NSQFILPD
+675 
-683 GRRGILQTVH
+683 
-693 RIKKSGEP
+693 
-701 NYNSSATY
+701 
-709 GSAFTIKNAR
+709 
-719 INILPLNRALIALKA
+719 
-734 ATKNPMASVQGE
+734 
-746 IVDVA
+746 
-751 PSTEGTVLFFNPF
+751 
-764 KNSAFVDKDGRPVI
+764 
-778 GADEITVHGSRGY
+778 
-791 ARGNVQY
+791 
-798 ATSTPEYATKQD
+798 
-810 VLNFLNGVPYKGK
+810 
-823 KLSISSDTKIN
+823 
-834 TKNKT
+834 
-839 QEEIQRELEAIKREV
+839 
-854 MELPEPSVDTV
+854 
-865 EDVTVGAD
+865 TVGAD

-930 ADEIVNETTE
+930 ADEMVNETTE

-955 RMRTRLGQIF
+955 RMRTRLSQIF

-995 YNRFKAGEFDAQIK
+995 YNRFKAGEFDPQIK
-1009 QYLKLRGR
+1009 RYLALRGR
-1017 MQAGTLGDLLVR
+1017 LQAGTLGDLL
-1029 EKIQNSKG
+1029 IQSKVTNSKG
-1037 VVYTKEMVKKSEGSA
+1037 VVYTKELIKKSQPSA
-1052 LLQSAARHYN
+1052 LLQNAARHFN

-1104 FSMNLN
+1104 FAMNLN

-1130 YGGQEESRILPSE
+1130 YRGRKEARIVPKE

-1225 DFLAAE
+1225 DFLATE
-1231 RLVQRDIAFPEAI
+1231 RLVKRDIAFPTAI

-1291 TRAINRLRGFSGK
+1291 TRAINRLRGFSGE
-1304 VRYRKGTGKE
+1304 VRYRNGTGKE
-1314 PKRSLGAIEKGSD
+1314 PTRSLRVIERGSV
-1327 LSGKQFSALAKRNQR
+1327 LSGKQFSAIAKRNQR
-1342 SNKFGS
+1342 GNKFGS
-1348 SVDVFNE
+1348 SVDVLSE
-1355 AEYEGYDL
+1355 AKYKGYDL

-1371 ANVTLSISPEGEVGS
+1371 ANVTLSISPDGEVGS
-1386 VTKSAKATSLD
+1386 VTKSKKATSLD

-1403 MVISTGKVKFLNG
+1403 MAISTGKVKFLNG

-1422 DIYATHG
+1422 AKYASHG
-1429 FVPVARLKFNPEFQ
+1429 FVPVARLKFDPSQ
-1443 PKGWSAELYK
+1443 KPPGWSTQTYK
-1453 EFNNGQP
+1453 KYNNGEP
-1460 DIIFMRPGGRVGG
+1460 DVIFMRLGGRIGG
-1473 IYNPAGFPTVN
+1473 TYDPTGFPTVD
-1484 TYEEGVALASQDVTA
+1484 TYAQGINLASQDVTA

-1518 NAGQLNRFISK
+1518 NVGQLDRFISK
-1529 LFTPIARKLG
+1529 VFTPIARKLG

-1600 SKTAAWVD
+1600 SKVAAWTD

-1747 KRKVDLNFAD
+1747 KRKIDLNFAD

-1776 LIRNYYGTIQT
+1776 LIRDYYGTIQT

-1800 KKMRGIKNKADR
+1800 VKMRGIKNKADR

-1902 FIDARNKAILK
+1902 FIDTRNEAILK
-1913 VRGEMLALNDELVTA
+1913 VRGEMLTLNDELVTA
-1928 SQNNDQAAVQ
+1928 SRNNDQAAVQ

-1958 SAETALQ
+1958 SEETALQ

-2036 NQQGTEL
+2036 NQQGTKL

-2118 LDNGLLPTFSAMFSA
+2118 LDNGLLPTFSAMFSS

-2162 VRLGLRSTG
+2162 VRIGLRSTG

-2189 RFRRLAN
+2189 RFRKLAN

-2201 RNNSRIKTFTAE
+2201 RNDSRIKTFTAE

-2299 RTNAQRLNASKD
+2299 RTNAQRLKASKD
-2311 LAKLLTFMLL
+2311 LATLLTFMLL

-2419 GFQKERERRTIKRK
+2419 GFQKERERKTLKRK

>member
-1 MAVSNVTLPSGERV
+1 MAVSNVTLPNGERV

-30 FAFNEYVT
+30 FAYSEYVT

-63 TLEGIGSLLDSE
+63 TLEGIGSLLDVE

-83 VIAKQRGEMDAEAFR
+83 VIAEQRGQMDAEAFR
-98 QQRFGD
+98 QQRYGD
-104 QDQGLIDYTLNLA
+104 QDEGIVDYALNLA
-117 GTSTP
+117 GASSPQMASTF
-122 IMGATLAGAGA
+122 AGAGA
-133 GAAAGAAF
+133 GAA
-141 GGIGAVPGAVIGGF
+141 IGAGFFGVGALPGAIIGGF

-160 FFYGDNRE
+160 YFYGDNRE

-196 LDAAFSGIGAKFLA
+196 LDAAFSAFGTKFLS

-245 NRYQAGLPT
+245 NRYQAGLPI

-263 VEAAKG
+263 MEAAKG
-269 GALLGGLFGGGT
+269 GALLGGLFSGGG

-287 KEGADAMPAPATEET
+287 KEGADAMPESTTEET
-302 VKMPPSVTTPEGEA
+302 VKMPSVATPEGQA
-316 VSPEVEEIL
+316 ASPEVEEIL
-325 EGEQAPQSELTP
+325 EGEQPIT
-337 EDEVAIDTEIDESL
+337 DEEIQRALNTADTLE
-351 VNRPP
+351 
-356 PVEQD
+356 EQFPGQD
-361 RMPTVT
+361 SIRQEQMDQYRSDIENKKRVM
-367 GQELETQ
+367 QELDAAIQPDEIVPETIQ
-374 PAPEPLSPE
+374 GPAPLPDPVVQPEVQAEEGLTLEEEAALEAEMQRELSGDISPE
-383 SASAEVAEA
+383 SPVPVDPV
-392 VEEMLTAEDEA
+392 VEEPEAQPESIVESAPVTAPLKSRPLSRA
-403 AIDAEMEREFFG
+403 AYRIPYLLEQFQEID
-415 EAVLTVEDEAALDA
+415 VEDGLLKTGSLKEVSETYDDA
-429 EIRRELSDDTITQ
+429 Y
-442 EDFPVA
+442 
-448 TSKIIK
+448 IIK
-454 EFEGMTPK
+454 EAKNRLMLAEDSLDQLANEDDKGPDSAYGYFKKAATQIRNFLKKYDKP
-462 QVEEARFVDEQ
+462 QEAQ
-473 AKSAPVEEAPKKKI
+473 
-487 KITAKVLSNLRKTA
+487 
-501 VQVAAAVGSRTKV
+501 
-514 ELTTFYS
+514 
-521 KDEDRSVTFDAVNN
+521 
-535 EGQFD
+535 
-540 IVDGN
+540 
-545 EIKGKE
+545 
-551 LPVGTVVDARINKYE
+551 
-566 GGDFELFDSR
+566 
-576 ELRLKEDGTWE
+576 
-587 KVEDIARLREEA
+587 EA
-599 AMPKAEGALT
+599 APSQEVAPQPEGALT
-609 SEELEYILGQ
+609 QEETEYLLGQ
-619 MDGDLTV
+619 
-626 GADAPIILFTD
+626 A
-637 EEVKTSAV
+637 
-645 NPRSGNRLPKNILDK
+645 
-660 IGLKAPKMGAVRLNL
+660 
-675 NSQFILPD
+675 
-683 GRRGILQTVH
+683 
-693 RIKKSGEP
+693 
-701 NYNSSATY
+701 
-709 GSAFTIKNAR
+709 
-719 INILPLNRALIALKA
+719 
-734 ATKNPMASVQGE
+734 
-746 IVDVA
+746 
-751 PSTEGTVLFFNPF
+751 
-764 KNSAFVDKDGRPVI
+764 
-778 GADEITVHGSRGY
+778 
-791 ARGNVQY
+791 
-798 ATSTPEYATKQD
+798 
-810 VLNFLNGVPYKGK
+810 GV
-823 KLSISSDTKIN
+823 
-834 TKNKT
+834 
-839 QEEIQRELEAIKREV
+839 
-854 MELPEPSVDTV
+854 
-865 EDVTVGAD
+865 DVTVGAD
-873 SESVE
+873 SGSVE

-904 SFHYVVNDT
+904 SFHYVVNNT

-922 QSGAVDAL
+922 ESGAVDAL
-930 ADEIVNETTE
+930 ADEMVQEVTE
-940 MMKDPEVSAGMGWYG
+940 MMQDPSVSAGMGWYG
-955 RMRTRLGQIF
+955 RMRTRLSQIF

-980 AQTAVEQNFRYSVNL
+980 AQTAVEQNFRYSVDL
-995 YNRFKAGEFDAQIK
+995 YNRFKAGEFDTKIK
-1009 QYLKLRGR
+1009 KYLKLRGR
-1017 MQAGTLGDLLVR
+1017 LQAGTLGDLLIR
-1029 EKIQNSKG
+1029 EKIKNTKG
-1037 VVYTKEMVKKSEGSA
+1037 EVYTKEMVKKSQGSA

-1062 LLPTQPDGQLF
+1062 LLPRQPNGKKY

-1104 FSMNLN
+1104 FAMNLN

-1130 YGGQEESRILPSE
+1130 YKDQTDSRLFPSE

-1216 SEADANLIL
+1216 SAADANLIL

-1231 RLVQRDIAFPEAI
+1231 RLVQRDIAFPEAV
-1244 TPTSQSNNRKKY
+1244 TPTTQSNNRKTY

-1291 TRAINRLRGFSGK
+1291 TRAINRLRGFGGK
-1304 VRYRKGTGKE
+1304 VRYRKGFGKE
-1314 PKRSLGAIEKGSD
+1314 PKRSLGAIEKGSVLD
-1327 LSGKQFSALAKRNQR
+1327 GKEFSSLAKRNQR

-1348 SVDVFNE
+1348 SVDVLTE
-1355 AEYEGYDL
+1355 AEYDGYDL
-1363 IVIESGPG
+1363 IVIESRPG
-1371 ANVTLSISPEGEVGS
+1371 ANVTLSISPDGELGS
-1386 VTKSAKATSLD
+1386 VTKSTKANSLD

-1403 MVISTGKVKFLNG
+1403 MAISTGKVKFLNG
-1416 FETVLP
+1416 FETILP
-1422 DIYATHG
+1422 DKYANHG

-1443 PKGWSAELYK
+1443 PKGWSTELYK
-1453 EFNNGQP
+1453 EFNKGQP

-1473 IYNPAGFPTVN
+1473 IYNPSGFPTVN

-1505 EIANIINEGKTFE
+1505 GIADIINEGKTFE
-1518 NAGQLNRFISK
+1518 NAGQLDRFISK
-1529 LFTPIARKLG
+1529 VFTPIARKLG
-1539 VDIVPNYSIGRALQY
+1539 VDIIPNYSIGRALQY

-1566 GLINNNSQYLTAG
+1566 GIINNTREYLTAG

-1586 AAMHKVLINQNRGK
+1586 AAMHKVLINQNKGK
-1600 SKTAAWVD
+1600 TKVAAWVD
-1608 FMTKLGQDLTQDQRQ
+1608 FMTKLGKDLTPEQRE
-1623 ALSEVY
+1623 ALAGVY
-1629 FNLGSD
+1629 RNLGDD

-1763 SYVLGKIHPRLKG
+1763 SSVLGKIHPRLKLLIRDYYG
-1776 LIRNYYGTIQT
+1776 LIQS
-1787 KVLAYQTAMAPFF
+1787 KVLSYQTAMAPFF
-1800 KKMRGIKNKADR
+1800 KKMRGIKNKEDLR
-1812 QRLKQLL
+1812 RLKQLL
-1819 MYSPVVA
+1819 MYSPMVA
-1826 DAGTAEQEALLAKYG
+1826 DAGTAEQDALLAKYG
-1841 MLEDYNNLVRPS
+1841 MLEDYRNLVRPA
-1853 LKKLRED
+1853 LDKLRAD
-1860 LEARGVDIGD
+1860 LVDQGVEVGD
-1870 LFDYFPRKIKNFK
+1870 LFDYFPRRIKNFK
-1883 ALEKV
+1883 ALQAV
-1888 KAYWGKTVGLSFKS
+1888 KAYWGKTVGASFKD
-1902 FIDARNKAILK
+1902 FIEARNKRILA
-1913 VRGEMLALNDELVTA
+1913 VRSKMMDLNEELVKA
-1928 SQNNDQAAVQ
+1928 SDNNDQAGIQ
-1938 RISREL
+1938 RISQQL
-1944 KEKSDQDD
+1944 KELSAQDN
-1952 VIITIG
+1952 VIISVG
-1958 SAETALQ
+1958 SKETALQ

-1973 ITKFSEDNP
+1973 ITQLSASNP
-1982 NMLPGNAR
+1982 DMLPGNVR
-1990 ERAIKGQIPDEL
+1990 ERAMKGEIPDGL

-2007 DPAQA
+2007 DPAPA
-2012 MEGYIFNMVS
+2012 MESYIFNMVS
-2022 ATETIKLIGNRFVT
+2022 ASETVSLIGSRFVT
-2036 NQQGTEL
+2036 NKEGTQM
-2043 DQASEL
+2043 DQASKL
-2049 GKLVQE
+2049 GKLIQE
-2055 LRASGAIIDQQA
+2055 LRASGAIIDEQA
-2067 DKTIPEIMKLIL
+2067 DRTIPEIMKLIL

-2089 QLARSF
+2089 QLARSL

-2109 QLYDLPFVM
+2109 QLYDLPFIM
-2118 LDNGLLPTFSAMFSA
+2118 LDNGFFPTLNAMFGS
-2133 ERLKGSAFGIDTEK
+2133 RLKGSAFGIDTEK
-2147 ISQEFAGDDKFLEKV
+2147 ISQEFAGDDKFLEKA

-2189 RFRRLAN
+2189 RYRKLSN
-2196 LYYKD
+2196 LYYKNRD
-2201 RNNSRIKTFTAE
+2201 SSQIKTFTAE
-2213 MTALGY
+2213 LTALGY
-2219 SRAEQD
+2219 SPEEQN
-2225 QLIADLKG
+2225 QLIADLKKG
-2233 DKKDSALV
+2233 DQDSALV

-2246 NKLSETQPLSSAEM
+2246 NKLAETQPLTSAEM

-2265 GNPNLRLAVA
+2265 GNPNLRIAVA
-2275 MKSFMVKQMVFTK
+2275 MKSFMVKQLVFTK
-2288 DRMLNDMFGPG
+2288 DRMLADMFGPG
-2299 RTNAQRLNASKD
+2299 RTNAQRLKASKD
-2311 LAKLLTFMLL
+2311 LAKLLSFMLL
-2321 IGIPTD
+2321 IGVPVD
-2327 ALKDFLAGRV
+2327 ALKDLLAGRV

-2343 LFDGTFRVAGVSRYT
+2343 LFDGVFRVAGVSRYT

-2369 ALFDYATPVAFQQ
+2369 AAFDYATPVAFQQ

-2391 KVMSGERAFTQSKF
+2391 RVMSGERALSQSKF

-2419 GFQKERERRTIKRK
+2419 GFQKVKERKTIKRK
-2433 ATEGESP
+2433 AAEGEFP

>member
-1 MAVSNVTLPSGERV
+1 MAVSNVTLPNGERV

-63 TLEGIGSLLDSE
+63 TLEGIGRLLDAE

-83 VIAKQRGEMDAEAFR
+83 VIARQRGEMDAEAFR

-104 QDQGLIDYTLNLA
+104 QDEGLIDYTLNLA
-117 GTSTP
+117 GTSAP
-122 IMGATLAGAGA
+122 VMAPTLAGIAAGFA
-133 GAAAGAAF
+133 VGGPVGAAAG
-141 GGIGAVPGAVIGGF
+141 GF
-155 LANMP
+155 LVNMP

-168 RQKEAIERGFRTEM
+168 RQKEAIERGFRTEI
-182 DEGAAALYAVPQSL
+182 DEGAAALYAVPQSI
-196 LDAAFSGIGAKFLA
+196 LDAAFGFLGTKFLA

-215 AGGGLLTRA
+215 AGGGILTRA

-231 AIIEAPTELGQQFL
+231 SIIEAPTELGQQFL

-287 KEGADAMPAPATEET
+287 KEGPDAMPAPAKEET

-316 VSPEVEEIL
+316 VSPEVGQIL
-325 EGEQAPQSELTP
+325 EAEQAPQGQLTP
-337 EDEVAIDTEIDESL
+337 EDEAAIDTEIDESI

-361 RMPTVT
+361 TMPTVT
-367 GQELETQ
+367 EQELEAQ
-374 PAPEPLSPE
+374 PVPEPLSPD
-383 SASAEVAEA
+383 SASAEIAEA

-403 AIDAEMEREFFG
+403 AIDAE
-415 EAVLTVEDEAALDA
+415 L
-429 EIRRELSDDTITQ
+429 RRELSGEI
-442 EDFPVA
+442 EPEAPAPVDP
-448 TSKIIK
+448 I
-454 EFEGMTPK
+454 
-462 QVEEARFVDEQ
+462 VEEPEAQPESIVE
-473 AKSAPVEEAPKKKI
+473 SAPVERVKNNFKPKKVKALGD
-487 KITAKVLSNLRKTA
+487 TYPVY
-501 VQVAAAVGSRTKV
+501 
-514 ELTTFYS
+514 ELTINGKKVYIGSSDTASAGRIYHVTD
-521 KDEDRSVTFDAVNN
+521 KDGMEHLSLSGEKLGKNPFGSDANDFRDSFDTR
-535 EGQFD
+535 
-540 IVDGN
+540 
-545 EIKGKE
+545 KE
-551 LPVGTVVDARINKYE
+551 LIE
-566 GGDFELFDSR
+566 ELKR
-576 ELRLKEDGTWE
+576 RAEQE
-587 KVEDIARLREEA
+587 
-599 AMPKAEGALT
+599 PEGALT
-609 SEELEYILGQ
+609 EEELTYILGQ
-619 MDGDLTV
+619 MGQDVTV
-626 GADAPIILFTD
+626 GADTRIVPFTD
-637 EEVKTSAV
+637 KEALEA
-645 NPRSGNRLPKNILDK
+645 LPPNQ
-660 IGLKAPKMGAVRLNL
+660 KAKHLLHRKKPIKKGAVRLNL
-675 NSQFILPD
+675 NSKFYLKD
-683 GRRGILQTVH
+683 GVVKKYKPTEIEAGIPQQEGAVGPLFVQTLH
-693 RIKKSGEP
+693 RIKKRGAPDHENAYS
-701 NYNSSATY
+701 Y
-709 GSAFTIKNAR
+709 GRAFTIRNATFSVNPFAKTIIR
-719 INILPLNRALIALKA
+719 SKA
-734 ATKNPMASVQGE
+734 DNKYPMASVDGDIVADVEPNLEGE
-746 IVDVA
+746 
-751 PSTEGTVLFFNPF
+751 VLSFNPF
-764 KNSAFVDKDGRPVI
+764 VHDSFVDSQGREVI
-778 GADEITVHGSRGY
+778 GADEVTVYGTKGY
-791 ARGNVQY
+791 ARGNIQY
-798 ATSTPEYATKQD
+798 SDTAPEVVTASEILSLARQ
-810 VLNFLNGVPYKGK
+810 GK
-823 KLSISSDTKIN
+823 KYVHPKFHPQGKDLSKLSSS
-834 TKNKT
+834 
-839 QEEIQRELEAIKREV
+839 EIQALEALAAQEG
-854 MELPEPSVDTV
+854 P
-865 EDVTVGAD
+865 DVTVGAD
-873 SESVE
+873 TESIE

-883 SPFIQGYSGR
+883 SPFILEYSGR
-893 GPQDSSIPNYG
+893 GPQDTSIPNYN

-930 ADEIVNETTE
+930 ADEMVNEATE

-955 RMRTRLGQIF
+955 RMRTRLSQIF

-980 AQTAVEQNFRYSVNL
+980 AQTSVEQNFRYSVNL
-995 YNRFKAGEFDAQIK
+995 YNRFKAGEFDTKIK
-1009 QYLKLRGR
+1009 KYLALRGR
-1017 MQAGTLGDLLVR
+1017 LQAGTLGDLLIRAKV
-1029 EKIQNSKG
+1029 KNSKG
-1037 VVYTKEMVKKSEGSA
+1037 VVYTKEMVKKSDDSA
-1052 LLQSAARHYN
+1052 LLQAAARHYK

-1104 FSMNLN
+1104 FAMNLN

-1130 YGGQEESRILPSE
+1130 YRGRKEARIVPKE

-1163 KKLNMNP
+1163 RKLNMNP

-1225 DFLAAE
+1225 DFLATE
-1231 RLVQRDIAFPEAI
+1231 RLVKRDIAFPTAI
-1244 TPTSQSNNRKKY
+1244 KPTSQSNNRKKY
-1256 DEYLRRSIISDFLQ
+1256 DEYLRRSIIADFLQ
-1270 SRGRGAVYEGESVE
+1270 SRGRGAVYESESVE

-1291 TRAINRLRGFSGK
+1291 TRAINRLRGFRGK
-1304 VRYRKGTGKE
+1304 VRYRNGTGKE
-1314 PKRSLGAIEKGSD
+1314 PTRSLRVIEKGSV
-1327 LSGKQFSALAKRNQR
+1327 LSGKQFSAIAKRNQR
-1342 SNKFGS
+1342 GNKFGS
-1348 SVDVFNE
+1348 SVDVLSE
-1355 AEYEGYDL
+1355 AKYKGYDL

-1371 ANVTLSISPEGEVGS
+1371 ANVTLSISPDGEVGS
-1386 VTKSAKATSLD
+1386 VTKSKKATKLD

-1403 MVISTGKVKFLNG
+1403 MAISTGKVKFLNG

-1422 DIYATHG
+1422 AKYANHG
-1429 FVPVARLKFNPEFQ
+1429 FVPVARLKFDPEFQ
-1443 PKGWSAELYK
+1443 PKGWSTELYK

-1460 DIIFMRPGGRVGG
+1460 DVIFMRLGGRIGG
-1473 IYNPAGFPTVN
+1473 IYDPTGFPTVD
-1484 TYEEGVALASQDVTA
+1484 TYEQGINLAKDITAGADVTA
-1499 GTDTGP
+1499 GFTGP
-1505 EIANIINEGKTFE
+1505 EIADIINDGKTFE
-1518 NAGQLNRFISK
+1518 NVGQLERFINK

-1539 VDIVPNYSIGRALQY
+1539 VDIVPNYSITRALQY

-1566 GLINNNSQYLTAG
+1566 GIINNTSQYLTAG

-1600 SKTAAWVD
+1600 SKVAAWTD
-1608 FMTKLGQDLTQDQRQ
+1608 FMTKLGQDLTEDQRQ

-1635 MEFGAEYSRAVIQQS
+1635 MDFGAEYSRAVIQQS

-1678 VARTF
+1678 IARTF

-1705 VDPSVRPSNQVVV
+1705 VDPSVRPTNQVIV

-1747 KRKVDLNFAD
+1747 KRKIDLNFAD

-1763 SYVLGKIHPRLKG
+1763 SYVLGKIHPRLKS
-1776 LIRNYYGTIQT
+1776 LIRDYYGTIQT

-1800 KKMRGIKNKADR
+1800 VKMRAIKNKEDR
-1812 QRLKQLL
+1812 KRLKQLL

-1853 LKKLRED
+1853 LDKLRAD
-1860 LEARGVDIGD
+1860 LEARGVSVGD
-1870 LFDYFPRKIKNFK
+1870 LFDYFPRRIKNFK
-1883 ALEKV
+1883 ALQAV
-1888 KAYWGKTVGLSFKS
+1888 KAYWGKTVGESFRD
-1902 FIDARNKAILK
+1902 FIIARNKRIMK
-1913 VRGEMLALNDELVTA
+1913 VRSQMMDLNEELVKA
-1928 SQNNDQAAVQ
+1928 SENNDQAGVQ
-1938 RISREL
+1938 RISRQL
-1944 KEKSDQDD
+1944 KELSAKDD
-1952 VIITIG
+1952 VIISIG
-1958 SAETALQ
+1958 NKETALQ
-1965 EAQEWDKF
+1965 EAQAWEEF
-1973 ITKFSEDNP
+1973 TSNLARTNP
-1982 NMLPGNAR
+1982 DMLPGNVR
-1990 ERAIKGQIPDEL
+1990 ERAMKDQIPDEL

-2012 MEGYIFNMVS
+2012 MESYIFNMVS
-2022 ATETIKLIGNRFVT
+2022 AAETIKLIGSRFVT
-2036 NQQGTEL
+2036 NRQGTEL

-2055 LRASGAIIDQQA
+2055 LRASGAIIDEQA
-2067 DKTIPEIMKLIL
+2067 DRTIPEIMKLIL

-2095 GYGTLLVEFTSTLS
+2095 GYGSLLVEFTSTLS

-2118 LDNGLLPTFSAMFSA
+2118 LDNGFFPTLSAAFA
-2133 ERLKGSAFGIDTEK
+2133 RDRLKGSAFGIDTEK

-2189 RFRRLAN
+2189 RFRRLAK

-2201 RNNSRIKTFTAE
+2201 RNDSRIKRFTAE

-2225 QLIADLKG
+2225 QLIADLKK
-2233 DKKDSALV
+2233 DNKDSALV

-2321 IGIPTD
+2321 IGIPVD

-2419 GFQKERERRTIKRK
+2419 GFQKERERKTVKRK
-2433 ATEGESP
+2433 LAEGESP

>member
-1 MAVSNVTLPSGERV
+1 MAVSNVTLPNGERV
-15 NISHEDDATELDVLN
+15 NISHEDDASELDVLN
-30 FAFNEYVT
+30 FAYKEYVT

-63 TLEGIGSLLDSE
+63 TLEGIGSLLDVE
-75 SLQQVGAD
+75 SLKQVGAD
-83 VIAKQRGEMDAEAFR
+83 VVAEQRGQMDAEAFR
-98 QQRFGD
+98 QQRYGD
-104 QDQGLIDYTLNLA
+104 QDEGIVDYALNLA
-117 GTSTP
+117 GASTP
-122 IMGATLAGAGA
+122 QMASTFAGAGA
-133 GAAAGAAF
+133 GAA
-141 GGIGAVPGAVIGGF
+141 IGAGFFGVGALPGAIIGGF

-160 FFYGDNRE
+160 YFYGDNRE

-196 LDAAFSGIGAKFLA
+196 LDAAFSALGTKFLS

-245 NRYQAGLPT
+245 NRYQAGLPI

-263 VEAAKG
+263 MEAAKG
-269 GALLGGLFGGGT
+269 GALLGGLFSGGG

-287 KEGADAMPAPATEET
+287 KEGPDAMPESETEET
-302 VKMPPSVTTPEGEA
+302 VQMPPSVTTPEGEA
-316 VSPEVEEIL
+316 ASPEVGDIL
-325 EGEQAPQSELTP
+325 EGATGGTGSIFGLSRKELLRILNTPENVADLYPGQGFVTKEQADQHKADLAMKAKIEAELGITDLSTP
-337 EDEVAIDTEIDESL
+337 DQPITDEEIQRALNTADTLE
-351 VNRPP
+351 
-356 PVEQD
+356 EQFPGQD
-361 RMPTVT
+361 SIRQEQMDQYRSDIENKKRVM
-367 GQELETQ
+367 QELDAAIQPDEIVPETIQ
-374 PAPEPLSPE
+374 GPAPLPDPVVQPE
-383 SASAEVAEA
+383 VQAEEG
-392 VEEMLTAEDEA
+392 LTAQE
-403 AIDAEMEREFFG
+403 
-415 EAVLTVEDEAALDA
+415 EAALEA
-429 EIRRELSDDTITQ
+429 EMQRELSGDIAP
-442 EDFPVA
+442 EGSVPVD
-448 TSKIIK
+448 
-454 EFEGMTPK
+454 PV
-462 QVEEARFVDEQ
+462 VEEPEAQPESIVE
-473 AKSAPVEEAPKKKI
+473 SAPATAPAQEAPKKNI

-501 VQVAAAVGSRTKV
+501 VQIAGAVGSRTKV

-521 KDEDRSVTFDAVNN
+521 KEEERSATFDAVNN
-535 EGQFD
+535 DGQFD

-587 KVEDIARLREEA
+587 EVKDIARLREEA
-599 AMPKAEGALT
+599 ALPKAESALT
-609 SEELEYILGQ
+609 QEETDYILGQ
-619 MDGDLTV
+619 
-626 GADAPIILFTD
+626 A
-637 EEVKTSAV
+637 
-645 NPRSGNRLPKNILDK
+645 
-660 IGLKAPKMGAVRLNL
+660 
-675 NSQFILPD
+675 
-683 GRRGILQTVH
+683 
-693 RIKKSGEP
+693 
-701 NYNSSATY
+701 
-709 GSAFTIKNAR
+709 
-719 INILPLNRALIALKA
+719 
-734 ATKNPMASVQGE
+734 
-746 IVDVA
+746 
-751 PSTEGTVLFFNPF
+751 
-764 KNSAFVDKDGRPVI
+764 
-778 GADEITVHGSRGY
+778 
-791 ARGNVQY
+791 
-798 ATSTPEYATKQD
+798 
-810 VLNFLNGVPYKGK
+810 GV
-823 KLSISSDTKIN
+823 
-834 TKNKT
+834 
-839 QEEIQRELEAIKREV
+839 
-854 MELPEPSVDTV
+854 
-865 EDVTVGAD
+865 DVTVGAD
-873 SESVE
+873 SGSVE

-904 SFHYVVNDT
+904 SFHYVVNNT

-922 QSGAVDAL
+922 ESGAVDAL
-930 ADEIVNETTE
+930 ADEMVQEVTE
-940 MMKDPEVSAGMGWYG
+940 MMQDPSVSAGMGWYG
-955 RMRTRLGQIF
+955 RMRTRLSQIF

-980 AQTAVEQNFRYSVNL
+980 AQTAVEQNFRYSVDL
-995 YNRFKAGEFDAQIK
+995 YNRFKAGEFDTKIK
-1009 QYLKLRGR
+1009 KYLKLRGR
-1017 MQAGTLGDLLVR
+1017 LQAGTLGDLLIR
-1029 EKIQNSKG
+1029 EKIKNTKG
-1037 VVYTKEMVKKSEGSA
+1037 EVYTKEMVKKSQGSA

-1062 LLPTQPDGQLF
+1062 LLPRQPNGKKY

-1104 FSMNLN
+1104 FAMNLN

-1130 YGGQEESRILPSE
+1130 YKDQTDSRLFPSE

-1216 SEADANLIL
+1216 SAADANLIL

-1231 RLVQRDIAFPEAI
+1231 RLVQRDIAFPEAV
-1244 TPTSQSNNRKKY
+1244 TPTTQSNNRKTY

-1291 TRAINRLRGFSGK
+1291 TRAINRLRGFGGK
-1304 VRYRKGTGKE
+1304 VRYRKGFGKE
-1314 PKRSLGAIEKGSD
+1314 PKRSLGAIEKGSVLD
-1327 LSGKQFSALAKRNQR
+1327 GKEFSSLAKRNQR

-1348 SVDVFNE
+1348 SVDVLTE
-1355 AEYEGYDL
+1355 AEYDGYDL
-1363 IVIESGPG
+1363 IVIESRPG
-1371 ANVTLSISPEGEVGS
+1371 ANVTLSISPDGELGS
-1386 VTKSAKATSLD
+1386 VTKSTKANSLD

-1403 MVISTGKVKFLNG
+1403 MAISTGKVKFLNG
-1416 FETVLP
+1416 FETILP
-1422 DIYATHG
+1422 DKYANHG

-1443 PKGWSAELYK
+1443 PKGWSTELYK
-1453 EFNNGQP
+1453 EFNKGQP

-1473 IYNPAGFPTVN
+1473 IYNPSGFPTVN

-1505 EIANIINEGKTFE
+1505 EIADIINEGKTFE
-1518 NAGQLNRFISK
+1518 NAGQLDRFISK
-1529 LFTPIARKLG
+1529 VFTPIARKLG
-1539 VDIVPNYSIGRALQY
+1539 VDIIPNYSIGRALQY
-1554 NVTQGVIEYNPV
+1554 NLTQGVIEYNPV
-1566 GLINNNSQYLTAG
+1566 GIINNTREYLTAG

-1586 AAMHKVLINQNRGK
+1586 AAMHKVLINQNKGK
-1600 SKTAAWVD
+1600 TKVAAWVD
-1608 FMTKLGQDLTQDQRQ
+1608 FMTKLGQDLTQEQRE
-1623 ALSEVY
+1623 ALADVY
-1629 FNLGSD
+1629 NNLGND

-1763 SYVLGKIHPRLKG
+1763 SSVLGKIHPRLKLLIRDYYG
-1776 LIRNYYGTIQT
+1776 LIQS
-1787 KVLAYQTAMAPFF
+1787 KVLSYQTAMAPFF
-1800 KKMRGIKNKADR
+1800 KKMRGIKNKTDLR
-1812 QRLKQLL
+1812 RLKQLL
-1819 MYSPVVA
+1819 MYSPMVA
-1826 DAGTAEQEALLAKYG
+1826 DEGTAEQEALLAKYG
-1841 MLEDYNNLVRPS
+1841 MLEDYNSLVRPA
-1853 LKKLRED
+1853 LKKLRAD
-1860 LEARGVDIGD
+1860 LEARGVLIGD
-1870 LFDYFPRKIKNFK
+1870 LFDYFPRRIKNFK
-1883 ALEKV
+1883 ALQAV
-1888 KAYWGKTVGLSFKS
+1888 KAYWGKTVGASFES
-1902 FIDARNKAILK
+1902 FITARNKAIMK
-1913 VRGEMLALNDELVTA
+1913 VRRDMMDKNQELVTA
-1928 SQNNDQAAVQ
+1928 SNNNDQAAVQ
-1938 RISREL
+1938 RISQQL
-1944 KEKSDQDD
+1944 KALSAKDD

-1958 SAETALQ
+1958 SKETALQ

-1973 ITKFSEDNP
+1973 ITKFSENNP
-1982 NMLPGNAR
+1982 DMLPGNAR
-1990 ERAIKGQIPDEL
+1990 ERAMKGQIPDEL

-2007 DPAQA
+2007 DPAPA
-2012 MEGYIFNMVS
+2012 MESYIFNMVS
-2022 ATETIKLIGNRFVT
+2022 ATETVNLIGSRFVT

-2043 DQASEL
+2043 EQASKL
-2049 GKLVQE
+2049 GRLVQE

-2067 DKTIPEIMKLIL
+2067 DHTIPEIMKLIL

-2109 QLYDLPFVM
+2109 QLYDLPFIM
-2118 LDNGLLPTFSAMFSA
+2118 LDNGFFPTLNAMFGS
-2133 ERLKGSAFGIDTEK
+2133 RLKGSAFGIDTEK
-2147 ISQEFAGDDKFLEKV
+2147 ISQEFAGDDKFLEKA

-2189 RFRRLAN
+2189 RYRKLAN

-2201 RNNSRIKTFTAE
+2201 RNNSKIKVFTAE
-2213 MTALGY
+2213 LTALGY
-2219 SRAEQD
+2219 SPEEQN

-2233 DKKDSALV
+2233 GDQDSGLV

-2246 NKLSETQPLSSAEM
+2246 NKLAETQPLTSAEM

-2265 GNPNLRLAVA
+2265 GNPNLRIAVA
-2275 MKSFMVKQMVFTK
+2275 MKSFMVKQLVFTK
-2288 DRMLNDMFGPG
+2288 DRMLADMFGPG
-2299 RTNAQRLNASKD
+2299 RTNAQRLKASKD
-2311 LAKLLTFMLL
+2311 LAKLLSFMLL
-2321 IGIPTD
+2321 IGVPTD
-2327 ALKDFLAGRV
+2327 ALKDLLAGRV

-2343 LFDGTFRVAGVSRYT
+2343 LFDGVFRVAGVSRYT
-2358 GYKIRSEGIGR
+2358 GYKIRSEGFGR
-2369 ALFDYATPVAFQQ
+2369 AAFDYATPVAFQQ

-2391 KVMSGERAFTQSKF
+2391 RVMSGERALSQSKF

-2419 GFQKERERRTIKRK
+2419 GFQKVKERKTIKRK
-2433 ATEGESP
+2433 AAEGEFP